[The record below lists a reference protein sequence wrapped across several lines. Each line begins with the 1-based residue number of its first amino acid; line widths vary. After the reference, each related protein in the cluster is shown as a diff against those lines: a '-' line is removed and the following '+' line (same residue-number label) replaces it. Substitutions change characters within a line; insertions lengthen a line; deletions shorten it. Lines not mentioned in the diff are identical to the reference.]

1 MTTHPERTIRVA
13 GGWLAAASLLFVGS
27 LALHPPPSPDPDA
40 FMQII
45 ANAGTRWVVAHWAAA
60 LALSAF
66 AVTSLIVLT
75 AHSRLTENWWT
86 ISAWAILPV
95 SSFWVLTAAVAE
107 ATVISHAARAGDQEM
122 FQAWQRFAEGKAMGV
137 LGLALSIALIAGNEA
152 RSGQPTTPAWACWAA
167 IAAALGAF
175 AGWTMGMVLDVAAG
189 GIIWLVSA
197 MAMGLWTLWLGL
209 ALARSEP
216 EFAHHA
222 ADAQRAMP
230 PS

>member
-1 MTTHPERTIRVA
+1 
-13 GGWLAAASLLFVGS
+13 
-27 LALHPPPSPDPDA
+27 
-40 FMQII
+40 
-45 ANAGTRWVVAHWAAA
+45 
-60 LALSAF
+60 
-66 AVTSLIVLT
+66 
-75 AHSRLTENWWT
+75 
-86 ISAWAILPV
+86 
-95 SSFWVLTAAVAE
+95 
-107 ATVISHAARAGDQEM
+107 M